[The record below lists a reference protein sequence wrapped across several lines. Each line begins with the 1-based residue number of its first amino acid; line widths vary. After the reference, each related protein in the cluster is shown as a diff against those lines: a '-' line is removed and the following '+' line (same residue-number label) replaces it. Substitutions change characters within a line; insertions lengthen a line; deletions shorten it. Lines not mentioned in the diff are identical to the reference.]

1 MQLLRLRSPK
11 GHVLVG
17 SPIIFEVR
25 TPSTSV
31 TCCGYSAC
39 LVWTSMALRC
49 LLFSSNEETVQP
61 IWQVLADL
69 GIDGEY
75 CKSAVDAV
83 EKVTTQVFQIVIT
96 DWDDQPEAGFLLKTA
111 RELKAAQRPLTLAI
125 VSDDA
130 RLPEA
135 LQAGA
140 NSVLVKPIRV
150 EQVRDTMSTACELLR
165 AKQQPGA
172 LPATPE
178 ARREATETVAFAAAA
193 SAGTE
198 SAPLSVTQ
206 GPEKI
211 FRAGEFLQSS
221 GPAPGGQFDT
231 ENEIHKSMERSAA
244 AEVDALT
251 DLEPMA
257 SAVETAPEPEPQ
269 EPLTGW
275 AALQARLTK
284 TAPPP
289 PEDAAPEKT
298 EIVSYAETPSF
309 ASKSAP
315 PAEEE
320 IRKPAK
326 TQSHQE
332 SAPEAALF
340 AYISGEKKEESEPP
354 AREPRPILGKILVVG
369 IAAACIAL
377 AAVPRNRQALRI
389 AYRSAV
395 KAGVSWL
402 NPPPA
407 PVAQAAP
414 QHDSFGEAGDEYKLP
429 SVPNIPDATTD
440 PSQIHVLPVI
450 DPTAKPQKGADA
462 NGGQGTV
469 TTGENGTAD
478 PNQTNANQSG
488 QNQMN
493 PTDQPSG
500 QNASGQAQVGG
511 SQVKDSAPASIS
523 VLPGNTAE
531 ASPGPSS
538 LGPSSSS
545 PIPAAASAASSSQPN
560 ASVAAPVAPPRPASA
575 PAQSSASPQTVP
587 AGNSAGIPS
596 SLKSQIASSTPDA
609 SGAMP
614 AEAAMSS
621 IEPVNLP
628 ESAAWGQLAQLV
640 EPVYPDAAKASGQK
654 GNVVLQVLIGRDGAV
669 QDAKFL
675 QGSLVFARAAID
687 AVKQWRFKPYS
698 MNGRAVSV
706 QSVITLNFKPPA

>member
-1 MQLLRLRSPK
+1 
-11 GHVLVG
+11 
-17 SPIIFEVR
+17 
-25 TPSTSV
+25 
-31 TCCGYSAC
+31 
-39 LVWTSMALRC
+39 MALRC
-49 LLFSSNEETVQP
+49 LLFSSHEETVQP

-69 GIDGEY
+69 GIEGEY

-165 AKQQPGA
+165 AKQQPGTLQA
-172 LPATPE
+172 APA
-178 ARREATETVAFAAAA
+178 ARREATEIAAFAAAA
-193 SAGTE
+193 AAGTA
-198 SAPLSVTQ
+198 SAPSTVTQ
-206 GPEKI
+206 GPEKA

-221 GPAPGGQFDT
+221 GSAPGGQFDT
-231 ENEIHKSMERSAA
+231 ENEIHKSMEQSAA

-251 DLEPMA
+251 ELEPMA
-257 SAVETAPEPEPQ
+257 SAVEAPPAPEPEPQ

-289 PEDAAPEKT
+289 PPEEAAPEKI
-298 EIVSYAETPSF
+298 EIVSYGETPSF
-309 ASKSAP
+309 APKPAA
-315 PAEEE
+315 PAEDE
-320 IRKPAK
+320 IGKPAK
-326 TQSHQE
+326 AQSHQE

-340 AYISGEKKEESEPP
+340 AYISQEKKEESEPP

-377 AAVPRNRQALRI
+377 VAVPRSRQTLRI
-389 AYRSAV
+389 AYRNAV
-395 KAGVSWL
+395 RAGVSWL

-440 PSQIHVLPVI
+440 PSQIRVLPVI

-462 NGGQGTV
+462 NGGQATA
-469 TTGENGTAD
+469 TTRENGAAD
-478 PNQTNANQSG
+478 PNQANSNQTNSNQAG
-488 QNQMN
+488 QNQISPN
-493 PTDQPSG
+493 PTDQPSL
-500 QNASGQAQVGG
+500 QNAGGQAQVGV
-511 SQVKDSAPASIS
+511 SQVKDPAPATIS

-531 ASPGPSS
+531 ASPAPSS
-538 LGPSSSS
+538 LS
-545 PIPAAASAASSSQPN
+545 PGPAAASATTSGQSN
-560 ASVAAPVAPPRPASA
+560 APVAAPVAPPRPAVP
-575 PAQSSASPQTVP
+575 PAQSSAPPQTVP
-587 AGNSAGIPS
+587 VGNSGGIPS

-614 AEAAMSS
+614 VEAAMSS

-628 ESAAWGQLAQLV
+628 ESAAWGLLAQPV
-640 EPVYPDAAKASGQK
+640 DPVYPDAAKASGQK
-654 GNVVLQVLIGRDGAV
+654 GSVVLQVLIGRDGAV
-669 QDAKFL
+669 KDAKFL

-706 QSVITLNFKPPA
+706 QSIITLNFKPPA

>member
-1 MQLLRLRSPK
+1 
-11 GHVLVG
+11 
-17 SPIIFEVR
+17 
-25 TPSTSV
+25 
-31 TCCGYSAC
+31 
-39 LVWTSMALRC
+39 MALRC
-49 LLFSSNEETVQP
+49 LLFSSHEEMVQP

-69 GIDGEY
+69 GIEGEY

-150 EQVRDTMSTACELLR
+150 ELVRDTMSTACELLR

-172 LPATPE
+172 LQAAPMAQRETPE
-178 ARREATETVAFAAAA
+178 AAAFAAAA
-193 SAGTE
+193 TAGPA
-198 SAPLSVTQ
+198 SAPSTVTQ
-206 GPEKI
+206 APEKT
-211 FRAGEFLQSS
+211 FRAGEFLQSQGS
-221 GPAPGGQFDT
+221 APGGQFDT
-231 ENEIHKSMERSAA
+231 ENEIYKSMEQSAA

-251 DLEPMA
+251 ELEPMA
-257 SAVETAPEPEPQ
+257 SAVEAPPAPEPEPQ

-289 PEDAAPEKT
+289 PPEETAPEKT
-298 EIVSYAETPSF
+298 EIVSYGETPSF
-309 ASKSAP
+309 VAKPAAP
-315 PAEEE
+315 AAEE

-326 TQSHQE
+326 PQPHQE

-354 AREPRPILGKILVVG
+354 AREPRPILGKIFVIG
-369 IAAACIAL
+369 IVAACLAL
-377 AAVPRNRQALRI
+377 AAVPRNRQTLRT
-389 AYRSAV
+389 AYRNGV

-407 PVAQAAP
+407 PVAQSAP
-414 QHDSFGEAGDEYKLP
+414 QHDSFAEAGDEYKLP

-469 TTGENGTAD
+469 TTAENGAAD
-478 PNQTNANQSG
+478 PNQTNSNPTG
-488 QNQMN
+488 QNQINSN
-493 PTDQPSG
+493 PTDQPSA

-511 SQVKDSAPASIS
+511 SQVKDPAPASVG

-531 ASPGPSS
+531 ASPAPSS
-538 LGPSSSS
+538 PGPVQT
-545 PIPAAASAASSSQPN
+545 AASATPSAQLN
-560 ASVAAPVAPPRPASA
+560 APVVAPVVAPRPAAA
-575 PAQSSASPQTVP
+575 PAQSSALPQTVP
-587 AGNSAGIPS
+587 AGNSGSIPS

-609 SGAMP
+609 GGAMP

-628 ESAAWGQLAQLV
+628 ESAALGLLAQPV
-640 EPVYPDAAKASGQK
+640 DPVYPAAAKASGQK
-654 GNVVLQVLIGRDGAV
+654 GSVVLQVLIGRDGAV

-675 QGSLVFARAAID
+675 QGSLVFARSAID